1 SAFRTG
7 HHRHAGLDHG
17 ALGADLVAHQ
27 ADGVGP
33 GANEHKPAFLDALG
47 KIGVFG
53 KKAVAGVDGLGIGDF
68 GGRNNGRHVQVAFA
82 RRRRPDAHGFIGK
95 AHVLGIAVGLG
106 MHDHRLDAEFAAGAL
121 DAQRDLAAIG
131 DQDLFKH
138 RCNQPM
144 TNSGWP
150 YSTGSP
156 FSTRISLMT
165 PDLSASISLSSFMA
179 SMMHR
184 GSPSL
189 TDWPTSTKGAAPG
202 LGAR

>member
-1 SAFRTG
+1 AR
-7 HHRHAGLDHG
+7 
-17 ALGADLVAHQ
+17 
-27 ADGVGP
+27 
-33 GANEHKPAFLDALG
+33 
-47 KIGVFG
+47 
-53 KKAVAGVDGLGIGDF
+53 VDGFGIGDF
-68 GGRNNGRHVQVAFA
+68 GGRDDGRHVQVAFA
-82 RRRRPDAHGFIGK
+82 RGRRPDAHGFVGQ
-95 AHVLGIAVGLG
+95 AHVLGVAIGLG
-106 MHDHRLDAEFAAGAL
+106 VHHHRLDAELAAGAL

-131 DQDLFKH
+131 DQDFFEH
-138 RCNQPM
+138 ISNQPM

-165 PDLSASISLSSFMA
+165 PALSASISLSSFMA
-179 SMMHR
+179 SMMHS